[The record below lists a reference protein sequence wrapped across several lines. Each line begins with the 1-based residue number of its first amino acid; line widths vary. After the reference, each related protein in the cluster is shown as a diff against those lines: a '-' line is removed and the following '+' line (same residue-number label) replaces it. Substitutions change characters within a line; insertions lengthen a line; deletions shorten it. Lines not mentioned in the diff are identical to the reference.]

1 MYLMKL
7 VSVSIY
13 CLLIYDIL
21 LTSAKEVRH
30 IYRSRASLV
39 KLLWFLNRWLV
50 PITLAV
56 HFWNI
61 FALDPSRK
69 FCKVTGGAA
78 LWLYS
83 INLLVIQSTLCL
95 RVIAIYNR
103 SALTTWF
110 ILFLLTASTGSRV
123 ILFALRPVKQIP
135 LPRSLGLTG
144 CMDEPSSDIAGAYWA
159 TLVLDTVLFVMTVLR
174 MGSGIPDRKVLRHA
188 PIIVLLF
195 RDGAIY
201 FLIVV
206 AAISLT
212 VAGYYHFQLLGPCT
226 SSFLVLGILSTACS
240 RLLLNLRE
248 AVNPPTPLTSMG
260 DGSQSVEFVR
270 DLEAV
275 TPILDSTSSEG
286 ISSGSSR
293 TQSTSTMGVEGG
305 VNVTIHSAQYT
316 I

>member
-1 MYLMKL
+1 MKL

-13 CLLIYDIL
+13 CLLVYDIL
-21 LTSAKEVRH
+21 LTFAKEIRH

-39 KLLWFLNRWLV
+39 KLLWFLNRLLV

-61 FALDPSRK
+61 FASDPSHK
-69 FCKVTGGAA
+69 FCHLTGSAA

-83 INLLVIQSTLCL
+83 VNLFVIQSTLCL
-95 RVIAIYNR
+95 RVVAIYNR
-103 SALTTWF
+103 SMLTTWF
-110 ILFLLTASTGSRV
+110 IVFLLVASTASRV
-123 ILFALRPVKQIP
+123 ALFTLRPVKQIP
-135 LPRSLGLTG
+135 LSRSLGLTG
-144 CMDEPSSDIAGAYWA
+144 CLDQPSSDIAGAYWA

-174 MGSGIPDRKVLRHA
+174 VGNGIPDRRVLQYA
-188 PIIVLLF
+188 PIVVLLF

-226 SSFLVLGILSTACS
+226 SSFMVLGMLSTACS

-248 AVNPPTPLTSMG
+248 AVNPPTPASSFPGHT
-260 DGSQSVEFVR
+260 DSVEFVR
-270 DLEAV
+270 DLEAIAPGSDSSTSQG
-275 TPILDSTSSEG
+275 TPSPLDS
-286 ISSGSSR
+286 R
-293 TQSTSTMGVEGG
+293 STSTMGVEGG
-305 VNVTIHSAQYT
+305 VSITIHSAQYT
-316 I
+316 T